1 MKHTCLALC
10 AALLLTA
17 ALPVETRAADGF
29 EWPNLNPLGLSLNPF
44 ESKSGKPRRKSTDD
58 SWLPSSMNL
67 LPNLPPLPFTSPRTS
82 RGPSAWQKM
91 NRNTKKLF
99 EQSADFLMPW
109 QADSP
114 PPRTSATGTQRVYTL
129 DGDEEDDS
137 DSGWSLIPSIFGSKP
152 EKKAYRDVNDFLDQP
167 RVPY

>member
-1 MKHTCLALC
+1 
-10 AALLLTA
+10 
-17 ALPVETRAADGF
+17 
-29 EWPNLNPLGLSLNPF
+29 
-44 ESKSGKPRRKSTDD
+44 
-58 SWLPSSMNL
+58 MNL
-67 LPNLPPLPFTSPRTS
+67 LPSLPPLPFTSPRTS

-91 NRNTKKLF
+91 NQNTKKLF

-129 DGDEEDDS
+129 DGDDEDES
-137 DSGWSLIPSIFGSKP
+137 ESSWSLIPSIFGSKP
-152 EKKAYRDVNDFLDQP
+152 EKKKYRDVNDFLDQP